1 MKIIGLIGGMT
12 WKSSMVYYQLLNEI
26 TNEKLGDR
34 HSCECIMYSVD
45 FDEIERLQRRGDWQ
59 QLADIMSKTARKLEK
74 AGADMIVICANTM
87 HKIVNEIEDEVNIP
101 IIHIADAVAVKVK
114 AQNLKK
120 IGLLGTKFTMEHGFY
135 KNRIKDI
142 FGIEVISPD
151 SRDMV
156 TVNRIIYDEL
166 VFGIIK
172 EDSKKKYLEI
182 VNKLTDKGAEGIIL
196 ACTEIPLLIK
206 QSDIN
211 IPVFDT
217 IQIHVEKSIE
227 FAIA

>member
-142 FGIEVISPD
+142 FDIEVISPD

-217 IQIHVEKSIE
+217 IRIHVEKAIE